1 MPDAAPLIITAALDE
16 GGFDWFD
23 DLRRAHFPAHRNVVP
38 AHLTLFHALPGAQ
51 EARVAEVVRAACA
64 ARGPMRLEVRGPWF
78 IGRGVAY
85 RIASADLG
93 PCAPNWPRPSRP
105 G

>member
-38 AHLTLFHALPGAQ
+38 AHLTLFHALPGEQ
-51 EARVAEVVRAACA
+51 EARVAEAGKVS
-64 ARGPMRLEVRGPWF
+64 
-78 IGRGVAY
+78 VAT
-85 RIASADLG
+85 SL
-93 PCAPNWPRPSRP
+93 SE
-105 G
+105 